1 MSKSEEIFRTRIV
14 RHGVNSS
21 VSMDSLLAKH
31 AASRLGGEVALRQ
44 WVQKTVN
51 KILETNTK
59 EQIKA
64 GLSRMVQRKALL
76 LVLNINDTGLD
87 KKNDEQPS

>member
-44 WVQKTVN
+44 
-51 KILETNTK
+51 
-59 EQIKA
+59 
-64 GLSRMVQRKALL
+64 
-76 LVLNINDTGLD
+76 
-87 KKNDEQPS
+87 